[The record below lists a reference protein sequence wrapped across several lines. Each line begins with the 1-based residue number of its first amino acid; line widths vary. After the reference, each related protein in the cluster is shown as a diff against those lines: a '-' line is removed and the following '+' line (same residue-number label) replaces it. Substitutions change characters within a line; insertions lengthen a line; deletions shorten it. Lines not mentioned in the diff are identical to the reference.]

1 MDDKLEVYEV
11 ITNEDVDLFWKYRDR
26 YMVEDIIPNS
36 AEPFTREEKRWFFS
50 QEYRDH
56 IIDAYERKVNKLH
69 IVFFLKNKEYVGF
82 AAYVIYH
89 SEDGK
94 CFIVEYCIE
103 PKWRNQGLGTKCFQL
118 IERKNLKNGAS
129 YFELNFSNEDN
140 KRFWESNGFIY
151 AYKDE
156 YGSEVYMKRYKE
168 K

>member
-1 MDDKLEVYEV
+1 MKMLICSGNIE
-11 ITNEDVDLFWKYRDR
+11 IGIWQKILFL
-26 YMVEDIIPNS
+26 ILQNHSP
-36 AEPFTREEKRWFFS
+36 
-50 QEYRDH
+50 
-56 IIDAYERKVNKLH
+56 RKKKDG
-69 IVFFLKNKEYVGF
+69 FFLKNKEYVGF

-103 PKWRNQGLGTKCFQL
+103 PKWRNQGLGTKFFQL
-118 IERKNLKNGAS
+118 IERKTLKNGAS

-140 KRFWESNGFIY
+140 IRFWKSNGFIY

-156 YGSEVYMKRYKE
+156 YGSEVYAKRYKE